1 MQPDRPAPP
10 CPPPLL
16 GQSAGAYGICGGLW
30 RDPAA
35 GIGLAHVL
43 NSLPPGD
50 ENDRIRDEALAILAA
65 MAEVAG
71 QRQAGAA
78 VTAATAARRPGP
90 ADRTAKGQTLADAA
104 RPILAVLIDAD
115 NTPARLAPAIF
126 DEIARWGE
134 AAVRRVYGDFTSSQI
149 SGWSRVQA
157 EHGLVPHHAP
167 AHTIGK
173 NSSDISLVIDAMDL
187 LHAGRF
193 DGFVLVS
200 SDSDFTRL
208 ASRIRE
214 QGLEVIGIGQQKTP
228 ESFRKTCKRFIFLE
242 NLSGPVQPD
251 AAATEGKA
259 AAPAAAPAATK
270 SLRPLAEAKAL
281 LLATLDAASD
291 ADEWVHL
298 GVLGQQITA
307 GNPEFDPRSYG
318 HKKLSDLVRA
328 IKVLETRDGAAN
340 QLMVRRR
347 D

>member
-1 MQPDRPAPP
+1 
-10 CPPPLL
+10 
-16 GQSAGAYGICGGLW
+16 
-30 RDPAA
+30 
-35 GIGLAHVL
+35 LAE
-43 NSLPPGD
+43 P
-50 ENDRIRDEALAILAA
+50 
-65 MAEVAG
+65 
-71 QRQAGAA
+71 
-78 VTAATAARRPGP
+78 
-90 ADRTAKGQTLADAA
+90 A

-134 AAVRRVYGDFTSSQI
+134 AAVRRVYGDFTSNHI
-149 SGWSRVQA
+149 AGWSRVQA

-167 AHTIGK
+167 AHTVGK
-173 NSSDISLVIDAMDL
+173 NSSDIALVIDAMDL

-193 DGFVLVS
+193 DGFVLIS

-228 ESFRKTCKRFIFLE
+228 ESFRKACKRFVFLE
-242 NLSGPVQPD
+242 NLSAPLVPVAD
-251 AAATEGKA
+251 SAADRPAGAEER
-259 AAPAAAPAATK
+259 AAPAPAPAAR
-270 SLRPLAEAKAL
+270 SLRPLTEAKTL
-281 LLATLDAASD
+281 LLSALDAASD

-307 GNPEFDPRSYG
+307 SNSEFDPRSYG

-328 IKVLETRDGAAN
+328 IKIIETREGAAN